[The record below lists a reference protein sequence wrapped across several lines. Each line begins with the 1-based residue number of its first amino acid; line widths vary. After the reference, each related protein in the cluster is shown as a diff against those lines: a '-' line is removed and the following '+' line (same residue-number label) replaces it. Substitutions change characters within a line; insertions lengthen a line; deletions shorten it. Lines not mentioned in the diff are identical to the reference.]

1 MAFTTALHSVS
12 YAGVWTGQA
21 RLSLVDFLRKARTL
35 GFDGVMLMA
44 KRPHLSVLDCDA
56 SACDELRRLIRELD
70 LKVVCLAGYNDFTLG
85 SERPDIP
92 VREMQVLYAR
102 ELARLA
108 ERLDCKLIRIFTS
121 YDDQRSSYDQQWTGT
136 VTSLR
141 ECARAAARFGVTV
154 GVQNHHDTAV
164 HFETM
169 FDLLEEVAEPN
180 CKAMFDAWA
189 PALHG
194 MNLEAAVLK
203 MAPYIVHTTVAD
215 YVRRPRFRYQP
226 ALVNYAREADSI
238 RAVPMGEGFID
249 YRTFFRTLH
258 KVGYQGAVA
267 YEMCS
272 YLKGGG
278 SEANLDR
285 CARTFLDYMRSAASR
300 PAIG

>member
-1 MAFTTALHSVS
+1 M
-12 YAGVWTGQA
+12 Q
-21 RLSLVDFLRKARTL
+21 TL
-35 GFDGVMLMA
+35 YV
-44 KRPHLSVLDCDA
+44 
-56 SACDELRRLIRELD
+56 
-70 LKVVCLAGYNDFTLG
+70 
-85 SERPDIP
+85 
-92 VREMQVLYAR
+92 R

-108 ERLDCKLIRIFTS
+108 QALDCPLIRVFTS
-121 YDDQRSSYDQQWTGT
+121 YDDLRTPYDQQWTAT
-136 VTSLR
+136 VACLK
-141 ECARAAARFGVTV
+141 ECARQAAPFGVTI

-169 FDLLEEVAEPN
+169 FDLLQEIDEPN

-194 MNLEAAVLK
+194 MDLEAAVMK

-226 ALVNYAREADSI
+226 ALVNYTRETDSI

-249 YRTFFRTLH
+249 YRAFFRALQ
-258 KVGYQGAVA
+258 KIGYQGYVA

-285 CARTFLDYMRSAASR
+285 CASRFLEYMQALES
-300 PAIG
+300 